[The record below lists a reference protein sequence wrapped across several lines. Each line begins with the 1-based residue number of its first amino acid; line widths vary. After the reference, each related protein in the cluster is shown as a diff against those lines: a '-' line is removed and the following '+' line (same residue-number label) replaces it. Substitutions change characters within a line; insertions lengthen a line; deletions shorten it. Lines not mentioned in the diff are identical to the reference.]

1 MTGEENTLIAPTC
14 VFFSL
19 VAGQTGRMAVAGTRA
34 GQQGGTQNSR
44 VAAALSGMHRVTA
57 ADQTSQSHS
66 DALANLRAPSQP
78 SASRDLIQ

>member
-19 VAGQTGRMAVAGTRA
+19 VTGQTGRMAVAGRHA
-34 GQQGGTQNSR
+34 RQSGSD
-44 VAAALSGMHRVTA
+44 VVLSGMHSVTA
-57 ADQTSQSHS
+57 AGQTSQNHS